1 MGSQRPRQA
10 IGCNFPCH
18 RVIFDVDNAK
28 SAVKWMQKRV
38 QDISKERFQT
48 LSAKLYSYLFKLIDF
63 NRKNFCVVM
72 QSGKVA

>member
-1 MGSQRPRQA
+1 
-10 IGCNFPCH
+10 
-18 RVIFDVDNAK
+18 
-28 SAVKWMQKRV
+28 MQKRV